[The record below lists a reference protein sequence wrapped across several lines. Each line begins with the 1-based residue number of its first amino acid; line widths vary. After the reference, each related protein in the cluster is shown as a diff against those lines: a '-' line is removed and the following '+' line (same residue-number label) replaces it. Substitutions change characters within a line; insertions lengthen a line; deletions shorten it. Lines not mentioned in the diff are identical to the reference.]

1 MGVVRKAIAGRHHEG
16 GMHMDKWSV
25 LALALAA
32 AMIAAPAAA
41 QTAGEGKATGGDA
54 AKSDTMKSDTMKSDS
69 MKSDTMKSGNREQVK
84 SAQEALKQ
92 KGFDPG
98 AADGVMGPKTRA
110 ALKDFQKKEK
120 LNETGRL
127 DAETMSKLG
136 VQAKADGAGTSPAAS
151 PKTESGPT
159 SGPKAGGE
167 PSDLA
172 KPSAKEPTAPGAP
185 KKQSQ

>member
-1 MGVVRKAIAGRHHEG
+1 MNQ
-16 GMHMDKWSV
+16 WSV

-41 QTAGEGKATGGDA
+41 QTAGEGKSKTPSAAPSTGATGG
-54 AKSDTMKSDTMKSDS
+54 DTMKSDRMKSDS
-69 MKSDTMKSGNREQVK
+69 MKSDTMKSAGNREQVK

-98 AADGVMGPKTRA
+98 AADGVMGPKTRT

-151 PKTESGPT
+151 PQTEGGPT

-172 KPSAKEPTAPGAP
+172 KPGAKEPTAPGAP

>member
-1 MGVVRKAIAGRHHEG
+1 MKT
-16 GMHMDKWSV
+16 WSV

-41 QTAGEGKATGGDA
+41 QTAGEGKSKTPSAAPSTGGDT
-54 AKSDTMKSDTMKSDS
+54 AKPDAMKSDS
-69 MKSDTMKSGNREQVK
+69 MKSDTMKSAGNREQVK

-98 AADGVMGPKTRA
+98 AADGVMGPKTRT

-151 PKTESGPT
+151 PQTEGGPT

-172 KPSAKEPTAPGAP
+172 KPGAKEPTAPGAP

>member
-1 MGVVRKAIAGRHHEG
+1 MNQ
-16 GMHMDKWSV
+16 WSV
-25 LALALAA
+25 LALALAT

-41 QTAGEGKATGGDA
+41 QTGEGKSKTPSAAPSTGATGGDT
-54 AKSDTMKSDTMKSDS
+54 AKPDT

-84 SAQEALKQ
+84 SAQEALTQ

-136 VQAKADGAGTSPAAS
+136 VQAKADGAGPSPAAS

>member
-1 MGVVRKAIAGRHHEG
+1 MNT
-16 GMHMDKWSV
+16 WSV

-41 QTAGEGKATGGDA
+41 QTAGEGKSKTPSAAPSTGGDT
-54 AKSDTMKSDTMKSDS
+54 AKPDAMKSDS

-110 ALKDFQKKEK
+110 ALKDFQKQEK

-151 PKTESGPT
+151 PQTESGPT